1 MQRSPNQLRLT
12 SIRPLVRYV
21 DEERAVID
29 VRVSIESHNS
39 QTSPMMAPVV
49 RQVHLLLEIKGEDGF
64 RDEQEFHVPLRG
76 DLAVIRYELICPQRW
91 WPAGMGCQPLYQ
103 LSVSFEADPMQQAQN
118 ATVGLTSVRPIDRAR
133 RLLVN
138 GQECPISQILAVDAP
153 DEQGFV
159 PMAWDS
165 LVLIRGHYGPD
176 VLYDAADRAGILM
189 VQAVPIH
196 PQGQPESEMADQVD
210 RLLSHPSLAGWFV
223 GHLGFMTERIA
234 YCVSSLDPTRNV
246 FRAIPGA
253 A

>member
-1 MQRSPNQLRLT
+1 MGTSSTTPPEGHQRDRG
-12 SIRPLVRYV
+12 
-21 DEERAVID
+21 
-29 VRVSIESHNS
+29 
-39 QTSPMMAPVV
+39 
-49 RQVHLLLEIKGEDGF
+49 RQA
-64 RDEQEFHVPLRG
+64 
-76 DLAVIRYELICPQRW
+76 LA
-91 WPAGMGCQPLYQ
+91 
-103 LSVSFEADPMQQAQN
+103 SVEAA
-118 ATVGLTSVRPIDRAR
+118 
-133 RLLVN
+133 
-138 GQECPISQILAVDAP
+138 E
-153 DEQGFV
+153 
-159 PMAWDS
+159 